1 MSQHHQHSLPQIRSF
16 MVERNAYL
24 IDLTQRTIIKKG
36 NQSVKL
42 KLPSLSQRQSTITIR
57 YPPKIKQKRDSLTEN
72 IRQIL
77 DYQSPQLT
85 LKRMLDKKV
94 KTVKFL

>member
-1 MSQHHQHSLPQIRSF
+1 MSYNHKQSLPQIRSF

-57 YPPKIKQKRDSLTEN
+57 YPPKVKQIGDSLTED
-72 IRQIL
+72 IRKIL
-77 DYQSPQLT
+77 DYQSPEIT
-85 LKRMLDKKV
+85 LKKMLDKKV

>member
-1 MSQHHQHSLPQIRSF
+1 MSSNHQQSLPQIRSF

-24 IDLTQRTIIKKG
+24 IDLAQRTIIKKG

-42 KLPSLSQRQSTITIR
+42 KLPSLSQRQSTITLR
-57 YPPKIKQKRDSLTEN
+57 YPPKVKQKGDSLTED
-72 IRQIL
+72 IRKIL
-77 DYQSPQLT
+77 DYQSPEIT
-85 LKRMLDKKV
+85 LKKMLDKKV